1 MRKRVIILLMG
12 AALGAACTKSTI
24 DLNDRSIAFAPVASK
39 TTKAI
44 IEGASY
50 PTSESFK
57 VNAYLDGTDAYF
69 LNQTARYSPSY
80 ELWETDESQ
89 YWPLDGSLSF
99 HAYSPASVSG
109 VSLSAD
115 GFSATGYTIQTN
127 TQMTTDLC
135 YASAT
140 VADCSNHPESV
151 PLQFTHA
158 LAQVVFRVKAA
169 GYYSTAQNA
178 VALSLTSL
186 SLNGIYSVGDFAG
199 GAWENLESEHTY
211 TLSNSTTQ
219 LTYDQSNN
227 PETTVVCSYLFLPQ
241 EFDSNAA
248 LTVGYSVTQTVSGTD
263 DTLVNPPVSIPLSGT
278 ISQWEP
284 GKKYI
289 YTLNIGIN
297 NVITFTASAV
307 GWQDES
313 QNIIVEEN

>member
-1 MRKRVIILLMG
+1 MG

-127 TQMTTDLC
+127 AQMTTDLC

-278 ISQWEP
+278 ISRWEP

>member
-1 MRKRVIILLMG
+1 MG

-127 TQMTTDLC
+127 AQMTTDLC

-140 VADCSNHPESV
+140 VADCSDHPQSV
-151 PLQFTHA
+151 PLQFSHA
-158 LAQVVFRVKAA
+158 LSQVVFRVKAA

-263 DTLVNPPVSIPLSGT
+263 DTLVNPPVSIPLSGSIT
-278 ISQWEP
+278 RWEP